1 MRTNNKKKGGIMRSI
16 VLKSAVLFVGLVF
29 LTYSSAY
36 AYIDPGTGSFV
47 VQAVI
52 ASVAGA
58 IYVIKTYWAKIISV
72 FKKKTDNE

>member
-1 MRTNNKKKGGIMRSI
+1 MKSVYLKTTILFIGI
-16 VLKSAVLFVGLVF
+16 VF
-29 LTYSSAY
+29 LTYSNAY

-58 IYVIKTYWAKIISV
+58 IYVLKTYWARITSF
-72 FKKKTDNE
+72 FKKKSDKE